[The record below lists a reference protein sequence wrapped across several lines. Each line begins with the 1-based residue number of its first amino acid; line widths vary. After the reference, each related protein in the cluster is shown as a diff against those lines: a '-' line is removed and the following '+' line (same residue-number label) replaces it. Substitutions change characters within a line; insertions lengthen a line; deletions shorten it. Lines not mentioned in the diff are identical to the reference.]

1 MLSKP
6 VITLCEKPELFMRR
20 AKIEDLEYIREIS
33 YKEMN
38 MVVMEAWGGKFNWNS
53 WFKDVS
59 QAIHSNIHKVYIILS
74 KRDPI
79 GYIWMNEEPRILWI
93 TAIMLE
99 SQWQKHG
106 IGHLIMNYLINE
118 CKEVGKKAIE
128 LGVQRNNKK
137 ALQFYKKLGFET
149 YDYLEYANT
158 ELVRLRLE
166 VAEHE
171 EFDGKIN
178 EVKEV

>member
-1 MLSKP
+1 
-6 VITLCEKPELFMRR
+6 MRL
-20 AKIEDLEYIREIS
+20 AKDEDLDYIREIS

-53 WFKDVS
+53 WFRDVNE
-59 QAIHSNIHKVYIILS
+59 AIHSSIHKVFIIVS
-74 KRDPI
+74 KKDPI
-79 GYIWMNEEPRILWI
+79 GYIWVNEEPKILWI

-106 IGHLIMNYLINE
+106 IGHLIMNYLISE
-118 CKEVGKKAIE
+118 CKEAEKKAIE
-128 LGVQRNNKK
+128 LGVQRNNIK
-137 ALQFYKKLGFET
+137 ALKFYKKLGFET

-166 VAEHE
+166 VSEQGDMRE
-171 EFDGKIN
+171 RTDEIDEG
-178 EVKEV
+178 